1 MEGTHPYEGTA
12 PDGLIGP
19 VTEYEHGN
27 RCSVTGGYVYRG
39 QALPAWQGVYIY
51 GDYCSG
57 EIFGLVRNAD
67 GSWENRLLYD
77 TGFLIT
83 SFGLD
88 ESGEIY
94 VLDRNGGLYQ
104 LQATQ

>member
-1 MEGTHPYEGTA
+1 MA
-12 PDGLIGP
+12 
-19 VTEYEHGN
+19 EYEHGG

-39 QALPAWQGVYIY
+39 QALPAWQGVYFY

-57 EIFGLVRNAD
+57 EILGLVHNAD
-67 GSWENRLLYD
+67 GAWERRVLFH

-88 ESGEIY
+88 EAGEIY
-94 VLDRNGGLYQ
+94 VLDRAGGLYQ
-104 LQATQ
+104 LQAAQ